1 MPSNENKLLT
11 ALAPKSRKTIRHH
24 QTKIDPELL
33 LVPFSYDMGS
43 IDTDSRQASILE
55 SEQLQCFPSA
65 CRPEFE
71 TNAEMILNH

>member
-1 MPSNENKLLT
+1 MPSNENKPLT

-24 QTKIDPELL
+24 QMKIDPELL